1 MKFETTSKILAY
13 VGKAFGLITAMNVI
27 PFVDPK
33 IGIIIF
39 FVSSLIKDT
48 VNRVADFLD
57 DGEVNDS
64 INKPKA

>member
-1 MKFETTSKILAY
+1 MNTVKILTYIAKVLGI
-13 VGKAFGLITAMNVI
+13 VGALNVI
-27 PFVDPK
+27 PGVSPQV
-33 IGIIIF
+33 GAIIF
-39 FVSSLIKDT
+39 FAASLAKDT